1 MKIVISHCK
10 LVISKIIKSK
20 SLNLDSSDLWI
31 FWIKVQLKFHE
42 SMNSLVVRIKIPQ
55 IYGLTDFLPDYNP
68 KNPLILRIQIQTI
81 FLLFSL
87 FLSCSSPKKQ
97 EEKIEQKE
105 EISDVIT
112 LTKEQIKNANLVLG
126 GFDQTILSEDVKAN
140 GIVDVPPMNMASVS
154 VPINGFVKSTKAL
167 PGSLV
172 RKGEVLAVINSMD
185 YVQMQQDYLQT
196 QSKLKFSEQELD
208 RQTVLS
214 QEDVGAKKKLQQAES
229 DVSFAKAQL
238 KGTEIKLQIIGN
250 QINNLKNGQIVSTI
264 NVVSPIDGFI
274 KTTNLSIGK
283 NVVPTDVLFEITG
296 NAHKHLELKVFE
308 KDITKIKVGQ
318 KIIVEN
324 PKFSNL
330 NVTATVFLVGKN
342 VEPDTKTI
350 NIHAHLDSEKAEDKL
365 TVGQYVNAS
374 ILTGNRIAKTLPE
387 AAILRQENGGY
398 IFVQIKENTFQ
409 QIPVKLGL
417 SERGNVEV
425 FLEKEINSS
434 KIVKSGASILQAVL
448 SGGEE

>member
-1 MKIVISHCK
+1 MSKKIGIRYEV
-10 LVISKIIKSK
+10 LG
-20 SLNLDSSDLWI
+20 
-31 FWIKVQLKFHE
+31 
-42 SMNSLVVRIKIPQ
+42 MRYYAVVSVF
-55 IYGLTDFLPDYNP
+55 TDNP
-68 KNPLILRIQIQTI
+68 KRRLSEKTPKATGIKFLLSS
-81 FLLFSL
+81 FLLFSI
-87 FLSCSSPKKQ
+87 FSSCSTPKKQ
-97 EEKIEQKE
+97 EAKIEQKE
-105 EISDVIT
+105 ETADVVT
-112 LTKEQIKNANLVLG
+112 LTNEQLKNANLTIG
-126 GFDQTILSEDVKAN
+126 DFDQTTLSEDVKAN

-154 VPINGFVKSTKAL
+154 VPINGFVKSTKSL
-167 PGSLV
+167 PGAFV

-196 QSKLKFSEQELD
+196 LSKLKFSEQELD

-229 DVSFAKAQL
+229 EVSFAKAQL

-250 QINNLKNGQIVSTI
+250 QINNLKNGQIISTV

-274 KTTNLSIGK
+274 KTTNLAIGK
-283 NVVPTDVLFEITG
+283 NVITSDVLFEITG

-324 PKFSNL
+324 PKFPNL
-330 NVTATVFLVGKN
+330 QVLATVFLVGKN
-342 VEPDTKTI
+342 VDAETKSI
-350 NIHAHLDSEKAEDKL
+350 NIHAHIDNEKAEDKL
-365 TVGQYVNAS
+365 TVGQYVNTR
-374 ILTGNRIAKTLPE
+374 ILTGNRTAKTLPE
-387 AAILRQENGGY
+387 TAILRRGEGGI

-425 FLEKEINSS
+425 FLEKELNYS

>member
-1 MKIVISHCK
+1 MKI
-10 LVISKIIKSK
+10 VISKIIKTPVIVSVFTDNLKRRLSVKTLTITCRIGFSK
-20 SLNLDSSDLWI
+20 SLLFSCL
-31 FWIKVQLKFHE
+31 F
-42 SMNSLVVRIKIPQ
+42 
-55 IYGLTDFLPDYNP
+55 
-68 KNPLILRIQIQTI
+68 
-81 FLLFSL
+81 FSL

-97 EEKIEQKE
+97 EEKVEQKE
-105 EISDVIT
+105 EMIDVVT

-126 GFDQTILSEDVKAN
+126 GFDQTTLSEDVKAN

-167 PGSLV
+167 PGSFV

-238 KGTEIKLQIIGN
+238 KGTEMKLQIIGN
-250 QINNLKNGQIVSTI
+250 QINNLRNGQISSTI

-330 NVTATVFLVGKN
+330 KVTAMVFLVGKN
-342 VEPDTKTI
+342 VESDTKTI

-374 ILTGNRIAKTLPE
+374 ILTGNRMAKTLPE
-387 AAILRQENGGY
+387 EAILRQENGGY

>member
-1 MKIVISHCK
+1 MI
-10 LVISKIIKSK
+10 
-20 SLNLDSSDLWI
+20 D
-31 FWIKVQLKFHE
+31 
-42 SMNSLVVRIKIPQ
+42 VV
-55 IYGLTDFLPDYNP
+55 
-68 KNPLILRIQIQTI
+68 
-81 FLLFSL
+81 
-87 FLSCSSPKKQ
+87 
-97 EEKIEQKE
+97 
-105 EISDVIT
+105 T

-126 GFDQTILSEDVKAN
+126 GFDQTTLSEDVKAN

-167 PGSLV
+167 PGSFV

-196 QSKLKFSEQELD
+196 LSKLKFSEQELD

-238 KGTEIKLQIIGN
+238 KGTEMKLQIIGN
-250 QINNLKNGQIVSTI
+250 QINNLRNGQISSTI

-330 NVTATVFLVGKN
+330 KVTAMVFLVGKN
-342 VEPDTKTI
+342 VESDTKTI

-374 ILTGNRIAKTLPE
+374 ILTGNRMAKTLPE
-387 AAILRQENGGY
+387 EAILRQENGGY

>member
-1 MKIVISHCK
+1 MKIVISYWK
-10 LVISKIIKSK
+10 LVIDKIIKLTN
-20 SLNLDSSDLWI
+20 LNHVVVTVFTDNFKGSHAVVSVFTDN
-31 FWIKVQLKFHE
+31 IKCSGK
-42 SMNSLVVRIKIPQ
+42 
-55 IYGLTDFLPDYNP
+55 FLPFSY
-68 KNPLILRIQIQTI
+68 
-81 FLLFSL
+81 LLFSL
-87 FLSCSSPKKQ
+87 FLSCSTPKKQ
-97 EEKIEQKE
+97 EAKIEQKKE
-105 EISDVIT
+105 TADIVT
-112 LTKEQIKNANLVLG
+112 LTNEQIKNANLVLG
-126 GFDQTILSEDVKAN
+126 GFDNTTISEDVKSN

-167 PGSLV
+167 PGAFV

-196 QSKLKFSEQELD
+196 LSKLKLSEQELD
-208 RQTVLS
+208 RQTILS

-250 QINNLKNGQIVSTI
+250 QIINLKNGQIISTV

-274 KTTNLSIGK
+274 KTTNLAIGK

-308 KDITKIKVGQ
+308 KDITKITVGQ
-318 KIIVEN
+318 KIILEN
-324 PKFSNL
+324 PKISNL

-342 VEPDTKTI
+342 VESETKTI
-350 NIHAHLDSEKAEDKL
+350 NIHAHIDSEKAEDKL
-365 TVGQYVNAS
+365 TVGQYVNTR
-374 ILTGNRIAKTLPE
+374 ILTGNRTAKTLPE
-387 AAILRQENGGY
+387 SAILRRGDGGV

-425 FLEKEINSS
+425 FLEKEIDSS

-448 SGGEE
+448 SGGED

>member
-1 MKIVISHCK
+1 M
-10 LVISKIIKSK
+10 SK
-20 SLNLDSSDLWI
+20 SINNHKSGGVPLTINSFPVIVSVFTDNLKRRLSVKTLTITWRIGFS
-31 FWIKVQLKFHE
+31 KFLLF
-42 SMNSLVVRIKIPQ
+42 SC
-55 IYGLTDFLPDYNP
+55 
-68 KNPLILRIQIQTI
+68 
-81 FLLFSL
+81 LLFSL

-105 EISDVIT
+105 EMIDVVT
-112 LTKEQIKNANLVLG
+112 LTKEQIKNANLVLA
-126 GFDQTILSEDVKAN
+126 GFDQTTLSEDVKAN

-167 PGSLV
+167 PGSFV

-185 YVQMQQDYLQT
+185 YVQMQQDYLQIL
-196 QSKLKFSEQELD
+196 SKLKFSEQELD

-250 QINNLKNGQIVSTI
+250 QINNLKNGQIASTI

-283 NVVPTDVLFEITG
+283 NVVPSDVLFEITG

-308 KDITKIKVGQ
+308 KDITKISVGQ

-330 NVTATVFLVGKN
+330 KMTATVFLVGKN
-342 VEPDTKTI
+342 VESDTKTI

-374 ILTGNRIAKTLPE
+374 ILTGNRITKTLPE
-387 AAILRQENGGY
+387 SAILRQEKGGY